1 MAEVQI
7 SAGQCIQFCIWI
19 IALHSN
25 TKQGIPLQT
34 GNCYDDAS
42 LLKEYKFLQID
53 REDLDDRK
61 EIQTEKRSYDDFMS
75 YFMTTH
81 TNYFT

>member
-7 SAGQCIQFCIWI
+7 SAGQCIQKYMD
-19 IALHSN
+19 IALHPN
-25 TKQGIPLQT
+25 AKQCIPLQT

-53 REDLDDRK
+53 REELDDRK
-61 EIQTEKRSYDDFMS
+61 KIQTEKRSYDDFIS
-75 YFMTTH
+75 YFMTIH